1 MVCFFSQAQFLGKEL
16 SSSFEEVASE
26 NCRCTP
32 TRTSRP
38 GCATEAKRTEMHY
51 MLVRSMIVVH
61 DTLVRSMIVMHVT
74 LVRSTIVML
83 EVLRALAY
91 QYIGCW

>member
-1 MVCFFSQAQFLGKEL
+1 
-16 SSSFEEVASE
+16 
-26 NCRCTP
+26 
-32 TRTSRP
+32 
-38 GCATEAKRTEMHY
+38 